1 MSTSARTRSGFNSL
15 TYAHASLPFEAT
27 LTVTS
32 SALNVISTAFWIVT
46 ESSASSR
53 DLGTRNS
60 LRADAREG
68 AFHVYPPFPS
78 QASFRNHCKAVRR
91 SRFVREST
99 AYFERAHLEQ
109 ATGGTGYGPRRIKRI
124 RRGGGGPARPPAARD
139 CLVEREDAA
148 DWTSRSS
155 FRRSKHRAR
164 RAPSRRRTG
173 RGRAEG
179 EARRARR
186 DTRADRSC
194 TRPRVRRS
202 CRLPRCR

>member
-32 SALNVISTAFWIVT
+32 SALNVISTALWIVT

-60 LRADAREG
+60 LQADAREG

-109 ATGGTGYGPRRIKRI
+109 ATGGTGYGPRPHQTNSA
-124 RRGGGGPARPPAARD
+124 RR
-139 CLVEREDAA
+139 
-148 DWTSRSS
+148 
-155 FRRSKHRAR
+155 RRSGSSASG
-164 RAPSRRRTG
+164 AGLLGGTG
-173 RGRAEG
+173 RR
-179 EARRARR
+179 
-186 DTRADRSC
+186 
-194 TRPRVRRS
+194 
-202 CRLPRCR
+202 CRLHQEIIIP